1 MVKRYIRINPPAS
14 SFKPHNAGLGRVLG
28 DLERLV
34 MDVLWNRG
42 EVAGR
47 EVLEDIVKERAL
59 AFTTILTVL
68 DRLLKKGLIKRKKKG
83 GIYVYAPSISRDD
96 FVKQVSEEV
105 LQGILDI
112 SASSAASSFVD
123 ILYRTSPDEMDR
135 LSRQMEEMKNTP
147 PKNIIIPQIR
157 SRTSARM

>member
-1 MVKRYIRINPPAS
+1 MVKRYIMLKRLAS
-14 SFKPHNAGLGRVLG
+14 SFKPHKAGLGRVLG

-47 EVLEDIVKERAL
+47 EVLEEIEKERAL

-68 DRLLKKGLIKRKKKG
+68 DRLLKKGLIKRKKRG
-83 GIYVYAPSISRDD
+83 GIFVYAPSISRDD
-96 FVKQVSEEV
+96 FVKRVSEEV

-123 ILYRTSPDEMDR
+123 ILYRTSPEEMDR
-135 LSRQMEEMKNTP
+135 LSRLIEERK
-147 PKNIIIPQIR
+147 KAV
-157 SRTSARM
+157 SR